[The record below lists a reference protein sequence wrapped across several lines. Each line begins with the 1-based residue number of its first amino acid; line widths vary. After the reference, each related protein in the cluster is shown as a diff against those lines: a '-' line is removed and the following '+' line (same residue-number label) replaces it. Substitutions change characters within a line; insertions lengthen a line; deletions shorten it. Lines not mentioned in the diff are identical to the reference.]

1 MLQMKGFPMKK
12 LTLLVIGGL
21 WSFLSFGQVSVSP
34 STTIKLGEIVEGT
47 VASAVFKLTNT
58 SPGKIKIDHIQAA
71 CGCTTAEPSKK
82 ELAPGETSEIKV
94 IFDSKNRLGEFHKPV
109 TVYLTGNGSTQQELS
124 LVGKVINP
132 AGAAIELDQN
142 RIEMGVVAFG
152 KTQVRTF
159 PIRNRGTEALIIN
172 QVDFGRQKL
181 LTSPLTIQPNSSYMF
196 SLNVPSPS
204 TPGIF
209 SEYLTISS
217 NDAREKKKV
226 ISVLGW
232 YEARVGVTIVKEKE
246 FNLFFQV
253 RISND
258 SDKKVMISDFIPKD
272 KYEITS
278 GGESLAPG
286 ESATIQV
293 MKGTIGQLKF

>member
-1 MLQMKGFPMKK
+1 MKK
-12 LTLLVIGGL
+12 LSLLFIAGL
-21 WSFLSFGQVSVSP
+21 WSLLASGQVSVSP
-34 STTIKLGEIVEGT
+34 STTIQMGDVVEGSM
-47 VASAVFKLTNT
+47 VSAIFKLTNT
-58 SPGKIKIDHIQAA
+58 AAVKIKIEHIQAA

-82 ELAPGETSEIKV
+82 ELAPGESSEIKV
-94 IFDSKNRLGEFHKPV
+94 IFDTKNRLGEFHKPV
-109 TVYLTGNGSTQQELS
+109 TVYMSGNGNTQQELS

-132 AGAAIELDQN
+132 PGAALELDQN
-142 RIEMGVVAFG
+142 RIELGVVAFG
-152 KTQVRTF
+152 RTVVKTF
-159 PIRNRGTEALIIN
+159 PIRNRGTEALIIS

-181 LTSPLTIQPNSSYMF
+181 LVNPLTIQPNSSYSF

-217 NDAREKKKV
+217 NDAKEKKKV

-246 FNLFFQV
+246 FNLFYQV

-278 GGESLAPG
+278 GAESLAPG
-286 ESATIQV
+286 ETATIQV

>member
-1 MLQMKGFPMKK
+1 MKK
-12 LTLLVIGGL
+12 LTLLFIGGL
-21 WSFLSFGQVSVSP
+21 WSFLSFAQVSVSP
-34 STTIKLGEIVEGT
+34 SATIKMGEIEEGT
-47 VASAVFKLTNT
+47 VVSAVFKLTNT
-58 SPGKIKIDHIQAA
+58 SPGKIKIDNIQAA

-94 IFDSKNRLGEFHKPV
+94 IFDSKNRLGDFHKPV
-109 TVYLTGNGSTQQELS
+109 TVYLSGSGKTQQDLV

-132 AGAAIELDQN
+132 SGPVLELDQN

-152 KTQVRTF
+152 KTQVKTF
-159 PIRNRGTEALIIN
+159 PIRNKGNAALTLT
-172 QVDFGRQKL
+172 QVEFAKQKL
-181 LTSPLTIQPNSSYMF
+181 LASPITIQPNSSYLF

-217 NDAREKKKV
+217 NDSKTKKQIVSV
-226 ISVLGW
+226 IGW
-232 YEARVGVTIVKEKE
+232 YEARVGVTIIKEKE

-258 SDKKVMISDFIPKD
+258 SDKKIAVSDFIPKD

-278 GGESLAPG
+278 GSENLAPG

>member
-1 MLQMKGFPMKK
+1 MKK
-12 LTLLVIGGL
+12 LSLLFIGGL
-21 WSFLSFGQVSVSP
+21 WSFFTFAQVSVSP
-34 STTIKLGEIVEGT
+34 SATIEIGEIEEGT
-47 VASAVFKLTNT
+47 VANAVFKLTNT
-58 SPGKIKIDHIQAA
+58 SDAKIKIDHIQAA

-94 IFDSKNRLGEFHKPV
+94 LFDSKNRLGDFHKPV
-109 TVYLTGNGSTQQELS
+109 TVYLSGNGKNSQQDLT
-124 LVGKVINP
+124 LIGKVINP
-132 AGAAIELDQN
+132 SGPVLELDQN

-152 KTQVRTF
+152 RTQVKTF
-159 PIRNRGTEALIIN
+159 PIRNRGNAALVLT
-172 QVDFGRQKL
+172 QVEFARQKL
-181 LTSPLTIQPNSSYMF
+181 LASPITIQPNSSYLF

-217 NDAREKKKV
+217 NDSKSKKQIV
-226 ISVLGW
+226 SVLGW

-258 SDKKVMISDFIPKD
+258 SDKKVTISDFIPKD

-278 GGESLAPG
+278 GSENLAPG